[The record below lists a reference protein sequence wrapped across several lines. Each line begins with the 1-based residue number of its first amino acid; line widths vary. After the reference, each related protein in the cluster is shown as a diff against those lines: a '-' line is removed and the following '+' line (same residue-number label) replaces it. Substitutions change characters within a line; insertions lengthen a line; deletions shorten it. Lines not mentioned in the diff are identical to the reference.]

1 MSNNQDGSEPSS
13 SGETD
18 NNSTNWKPYCLCQKS
33 RKEKLVTPFKVT
45 RTDQNGSGYQKL
57 SQNLRKFNRLGTK
70 TEELDR
76 LDDGH
81 GLEETL
87 KANEAVY
94 HRSCY
99 LKYND
104 NKVKRAVKRKSQ
116 ELAQS
121 LSPVKTQAARGG
133 VCKDADKEDEE
144 ICFFCDKAGGVMHQ
158 ARTDSEGIDQT
169 VEDYAKAIND
179 AKILAKLAMGDM
191 HSQGAVYH
199 KDCLSALH
207 NKARKYKT
215 EHSKTEKRTYSES
228 IALSE
233 LVTYIE
239 KKRLDEGA
247 DLYFKLADLAKLYH
261 NRLEQLGVPIPKRIK
276 TTRLKER
283 LLDQMHGWKNGKMIG
298 QDQYE
303 LFVTERLER

>member
-1 MSNNQDGSEPSS
+1 MEKLIAILQTGSFAVCV
-13 SGETD
+13 
-18 NNSTNWKPYCLCQKS
+18 KKS
-33 RKEKLVTPFKVT
+33 RKEKLVTPSKVT
-45 RTDQNGSGYQKL
+45 RTDQNGSGYKKL

-87 KANEAVY
+87 KANEAAY

-104 NKVKRAVKRKSQ
+104 DKVKRAAKRKSQ

-121 LSPVKTQAARGG
+121 LSPVKTRAVRGG

-158 ARTDSEGIDQT
+158 ACTDSKGIDRT

-179 AKILAKLAMGDM
+179 AKILAKLAVGDM
-191 HSQGAVYH
+191 HSQGAVCH

-207 NKARKYKT
+207 NKAIKYKA
-215 EHSKTEKRTYSES
+215 EHSKTEKHTYPES

-239 KKRLDEGA
+239 ETRLD
-247 DLYFKLADLAKLYH
+247 
-261 NRLEQLGVPIPKRIK
+261 
-276 TTRLKER
+276 
-283 LLDQMHGWKNGKMIG
+283 
-298 QDQYE
+298 
-303 LFVTERLER
+303 